1 MQEKGPAMNQHVV
14 TFLLGEVNHDV
25 RGEMFKPA
33 AGKSAPEYTQRAIPR
48 QVSIGHE
55 TVLLAGKNVTFHVGG
70 YPPDVLLVRATIEVA
85 DIFGKDV
92 FDIERQAL
100 EHAQRIFSSYAGN
113 PEAYEN
119 YSVFT
124 IAGYDGE
131 PEQFLDHAPQM
142 AALLKSERMELD
154 PREVDYTLRWQ
165 IKYGRND
172 LSIIDWDGAF
182 LFDQEGD
189 FEEDIELLTLANL
202 QLLRHRILDRQL
214 DTRLEAMGELVD
226 RPFGRGR
233 WGPWAGF
240 RSKFLVRDLIEVMK
254 NRMLS
259 ISQLQRLDREI
270 KLIGDWYSAR
280 FFELATNKFKLDD
293 WRQSILGKLDLL
305 EDIYSIISE
314 NFAISWK
321 SRAEWAQIILFFVL
335 QGLWFFLIYLELI
348 AMKH

>member
-1 MQEKGPAMNQHVV
+1 MKQHVV
-14 TFLLGEVNHDV
+14 IFLLGEVNHDV

-48 QVSIGHE
+48 QVSIGQE
-55 TVLLAGKNVTFHVGG
+55 SVLLGGRNVAFHVGG
-70 YPPDVLLVRATIEVA
+70 YPPDVLLVRATIEVD
-85 DIFGKDV
+85 DIFQKEV

-100 EHAQRIFSSYAGN
+100 EQAQRIFSSYAGN

-124 IAGYDGE
+124 IAGYEGE
-131 PEQFLDHAPQM
+131 PEQFLDHAAHM
-142 AALLKSERMELD
+142 AALLKSERMDLD

-214 DTRLEAMGELVD
+214 DSRLETVGALVD
-226 RPFGRGR
+226 RPFRHGKLGT
-233 WGPWAGF
+233 WSGF
-240 RSKFLVRDLIEVMK
+240 RNKQLVSDLMEVVK

-293 WRQSILGKLDLL
+293 WRRSILGKLDLL
-305 EDIYSIISE
+305 EDVYSIISE

-321 SRAEWAQIILFFVL
+321 SRAEWVQIILFFVL
-335 QGLWFFLIYLELI
+335 QALWFFLIYLELM

>member
-1 MQEKGPAMNQHVV
+1 MKQQVV

-25 RGEMFKPA
+25 QGEMFKPA
-33 AGKSAPEYTQRAIPR
+33 AGKSAPEYTQRAIPHK
-48 QVSIGHE
+48 VSIGQE
-55 TVLLAGKNVTFHVGG
+55 SVLLAGKHVTFHVGG
-70 YPPDVLLVRATIEVA
+70 YPPDVLLVRATVEV
-85 DIFGKDV
+85 DDLFQKEV

-100 EHAQRIFSSYAGN
+100 EHAQRIFNSYAGN

-124 IAGYDGE
+124 IAGYEGE
-131 PEQFLDHAPQM
+131 PEQFLDHAAHM

-172 LSIIDWDGAF
+172 LAIIDWDGAF

-189 FEEDIELLTLANL
+189 FEEDIDLLTLANL
-202 QLLRHRILDRQL
+202 HLLRHRILDRQL
-214 DTRLEAMGELVD
+214 DSRLETVESLVD
-226 RPFGRGR
+226 RPLGRGQ
-233 WGPWAGF
+233 GGAWAGF
-240 RSKFLVRDLIEVMK
+240 RSKALVRDLMEVVK

-293 WRQSILGKLDLL
+293 WRRSILGKLDLL
-305 EDIYSIISE
+305 EDVYSIISE

-321 SRAEWAQIILFFVL
+321 SRAEWLQIILFFVL
-335 QGLWFFLIYLELI
+335 QALWFFLIYLELM